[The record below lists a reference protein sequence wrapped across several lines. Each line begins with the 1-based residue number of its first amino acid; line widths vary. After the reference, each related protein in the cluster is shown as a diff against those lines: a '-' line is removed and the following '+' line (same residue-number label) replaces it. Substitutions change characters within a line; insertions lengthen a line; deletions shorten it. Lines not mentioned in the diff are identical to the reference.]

1 MLRGKLQFLIVLGV
15 IFSSLVGLLDVK
27 TQTFAET
34 SSNVLIDEPFLNV
47 SYDTEQ
53 TEEGNVFRVNLKR
66 EADGEQKESR
76 LKLKLLTESNEVIEY
91 PMVNGMEKKD
101 DWFIEKEFTSS
112 AKYVLK
118 VVLPKKEK
126 KLQLFIELNEQSLNN
141 QTKEKST
148 KESNTDVLGLTEP
161 LVLEMGKTEN
171 SKSSKKSASSSSA
184 NQEAPVTANS
194 FSLYS
199 DQNSQSQ
206 LAGVSAARSSRNL
219 VHENFY
225 TNKVPS
231 YKTDNGKYPE
241 YSWQPTGQTNVINH
255 QGGNESAAG
264 WDGLTSWNVQGDDR
278 TNSYIHYGDASNPNL
293 SLRKLA
299 METNKK
305 DEFDVRLNVRGNY
318 NYKPGV
324 DIVFLLDNSGSM
336 TTKKKSDAV
345 ASIEK
350 LITEV
355 KKIHVPDADNIRMGA
370 HVFSDYLPGS
380 PDATVAISGQE
391 SAWDNIVNQYRN
403 LTPSGGTF
411 TERALMVGKDV
422 LDAADPDGT
431 DGRKK
436 LMFILTDGA
445 PNLSFY
451 PTGAVTDSS
460 MYFDQVYITKNSGK
474 YPEGDPNA
482 GKYRSGDQLGNWEYS
497 VGLKEPWPVGSLK
510 ITSHITTTNS
520 TARNLKDAGV
530 EIHSLAL
537 DIGPTATEYRHAK
550 ADMIKGLYKMSS
562 KKANATGET
571 QNDYF
576 FYETDNSEE
585 LTEYTKNWYH
595 TILRTVDAGKINFSI
610 GNMVELIS
618 TPVAS
623 SVGETSVELPTVT
636 SSNGKIEVSNI
647 NLFGGQEIQ
656 LDYKVRLK
664 TEDASFVSGR
674 WYPVS
679 TDFVELT
686 PTPTRTTD
694 LLYFGIPSVRAVNE
708 DFVIP
713 VKKVWSNDSEDYW
726 QKRQE
731 ITAVLQRKNGNEWT
745 NVHQVKLNAGNNW
758 TADFPAVVGK
768 TDIDYRVIEKVGN
781 LDKVPGYAK
790 PEYSKTS
797 FSSNNLGTNGIV
809 ITNRLMT
816 TDYTFTKLKED
827 GTAFTRTNKPEFTI
841 EDTKG
846 NKLTGI
852 KPNDA
857 GLVKIE
863 GLPIGTYTVSES
875 VVPTGYKK
883 MADFTIVV
891 TEKADGTGVVAKV
904 NGKEESITVINELK
918 EIVIPV
924 EKKWVDERDGT
935 ANFWKLRQTITA
947 VLQKKDG
954 ENWID
959 LYQVS
964 LNATNSWK
972 NSFPAVDRDSN
983 ITYRVIER
991 VGNVEKVSGYE
1002 KPSYS
1007 QTSFQSA
1014 TLDAKGILI
1023 TNKLMTTDYSFKK
1036 VMENNQP
1043 FFGDSLPKFK
1053 LTETTKNIE
1062 VIDNVAPD
1070 ASGIVEFKD
1079 LPIGTYR
1086 VSETFVPEGFKKMD
1100 DFTFS
1105 VTEKADGTA
1114 VIADSTNKTV
1124 VNKLNEFKLK
1134 VIKTNEQGAEIEG
1147 AVFRL
1152 RNLSG
1157 TYNKTISSGSTFT
1170 FTGLKSELYFL
1181 KEVTAPDSYVGL
1193 EKEIAVDIFES
1204 GHVGVESHPL
1214 VTSSTKLGETENVIT
1229 LKVKNRRQTGV
1240 LPRTGSFGNR
1250 YFVLFSII
1258 CLVAGSGLGAVYLY
1272 INRRRD

>member
-15 IFSSLVGLLDVK
+15 IFSSLIGLLGVR

-34 SSNVLIDEPFLNV
+34 NSKVLIDESFLKV
-47 SYDTEQ
+47 SYESEL
-53 TEEGNVFRVNLKR
+53 TEEGNVFRIKVKR
-66 EADGEQKESR
+66 EADGEQKQSR
-76 LKLKLLTESNEVIEY
+76 VKLKLLTESNDVIEY
-91 PMVNGMEKKD
+91 PLISGMEKSA
-101 DWFIEKEFTSS
+101 DWLIEKEFTSS
-112 AKYVLK
+112 ANYELN

-126 KLQLFIELNEQSLNN
+126 KLQLFIELNEQKAKDKNSN
-141 QTKEKST
+141 
-148 KESNTDVLGLTEP
+148 ESDEDVLGLTKP
-161 LVLEMGKTEN
+161 FWLEMEKPDST
-171 SKSSKKSASSSSA
+171 KSSEKASSNSSTSGKISA
-184 NQEAPVTANS
+184 TVNS
-194 FSLYS
+194 FSLHS
-199 DQNSQSQ
+199 EQNGLSQ
-206 LAGVSAARSSRNL
+206 LARGSAEIGSRNL

-241 YSWQPTGQTNVINH
+241 FSWQPTGQTNVINH

-278 TNSYIHYGDASNPNL
+278 TKSYIHYGDANNPNL

-299 METNKK
+299 MQTNKK

-324 DIVFLLDNSGSM
+324 DIVFLLDDSGSM
-336 TTKKKSDAV
+336 TAKKKSDAV

-350 LITEV
+350 LVTEV

-370 HVFSDYLPGS
+370 HVFSDYLAGS

-391 SAWDNIVNQYRN
+391 SDWDNIVSKYRN
-403 LTPSGGTF
+403 LTPAGGTF

-431 DGRKK
+431 SGRKK

-451 PTGAVTDSS
+451 PSAAVADPS
-460 MYFDQVYITKNSGK
+460 MYFDKVYITRNSTK
-474 YPEGDPNA
+474 YPEGHSNA
-482 GKYRSGDQLGNWEYS
+482 GQYRGGDQLSNELYS
-497 VGLKEPWPVGSLK
+497 VALKYSFPVGQSGLS
-510 ITSHITTTNS
+510 ITSHITPVNS
-520 TARNLKDAGV
+520 TARRIKEAGV

-537 DIGPTATEYRHAK
+537 DIGPTEGEYRHNK
-550 ADMIKGLYKMSS
+550 AQMIQGLYKMSS

-595 TILRTVDAGKINFSI
+595 TILRTVDTGKVEFSI
-610 GNMVELIS
+610 GDMIDLIS
-618 TPVAS
+618 TPVVS
-623 SVGETSVELPTVT
+623 SVGETPADLPTVT
-636 SSNGKIEVSNI
+636 SSNGKIELNNI

-664 TEDASFVSGR
+664 TDDSGFVSGR

-679 TDFVELT
+679 ADFVELT

-694 LLYFGIPSVRAVNE
+694 LLHFGIPSVRAVNE

-713 VKKVWSNDSEDYW
+713 VKKVWSNDYENYW
-726 QKRQE
+726 QKRQG
-731 ITAVLQRKNGNEWT
+731 ITAVLQKKNGNQWT
-745 NVHQVKLNAGNNW
+745 DVHQVKLNAGNNW
-758 TADFPAVVGK
+758 ATDFPAVDGQ
-768 TDIDYRVIEKVGN
+768 TDIVYRVIEKVGN

-790 PEYSKTS
+790 PEYNKES
-797 FSSNNLGTNGIV
+797 FSSNNLGTDGVV
-809 ITNRLMT
+809 ISNRLMT
-816 TDYTFTKLKED
+816 TSYTFNKLKED
-827 GTAFTRTNKPEFTI
+827 GTAFTGNSKPAFTLV
-841 EDTKG
+841 DTKG
-846 NKLTGI
+846 NQIAGI

-857 GLVKIE
+857 GLVKID

-883 MADFTIVV
+883 VDDFTIVV

-904 NGKEESITVINELK
+904 DGKEESITVINKLK

-935 ANFWKLRQTITA
+935 ANFWKLRQTISA

-954 ENWID
+954 ENWTD
-959 LYQVS
+959 LHQVP
-964 LNATNSWK
+964 LNAANNWK
-972 NSFPAVDRDSN
+972 NSFPAVDRDSA

-991 VGNVEKVSGYE
+991 IGSNEKVSGYE

-1007 QTSFQSA
+1007 QTSFKST
-1014 TLDAKGILI
+1014 TLDAKGIVI

-1043 FFGDSLPKFK
+1043 FSGSGDNLPKFT

-1062 VIDNVAPD
+1062 VAVNVAPN
-1070 ASGIVEFKD
+1070 ASGVVEFKD

-1114 VIADSTNKTV
+1114 VVADSTNKTV
-1124 VNKLNEFKLK
+1124 KNKLNDFKLT

-1147 AVFRL
+1147 ASFQL
-1152 RNLSG
+1152 RNSSG
-1157 TYNKTISSGSTFT
+1157 TYDKTVSSGSTFT
-1170 FTGLKSELYFL
+1170 FIGLKSDVYYL
-1181 KEVTAPDSYVGL
+1181 KEVTAPSNYVGL
-1193 EKEIAVDIFES
+1193 DKEIVIDIFEN
-1204 GHVGVESHPL
+1204 GFAAIESHPL
-1214 VTSSTKLGETENVIT
+1214 ITSSTKLGEAENVIT
-1229 LKVKNRRQTGV
+1229 MKVKNKRQAGA
-1240 LPRTGSFGNR
+1240 LPKTGSFGNR
-1250 YFVLFSII
+1250 YFILLSII
-1258 CLVAGSGLGAVYLY
+1258 CLGIGGGLGAVYLY
-1272 INRRRD
+1272 INRRRG